1 MFKLVDLE
9 DLVGYYKS
17 KSLLVWSTEMNL
29 RLGGGACP
37 FLLIFFSIIGSAGI
51 ERVLREGSEGYIMRV
66 PKEHCNQK
74 RQFTA
79 YCFVGIVLSK
89 RQRMLKKEILN
100 NKARATTH
108 TNYLSNFLYFTF
120 FFFSIN
126 YNLSCF
132 YSNFL
137 IK

>member
-100 NKARATTH
+100 NRARATTQ
-108 TNYLSNFLYFTF
+108 TIICLIFCISPSSF
-120 FFFSIN
+120 FPLITICHVFIRIFF
-126 YNLSCF
+126 
-132 YSNFL
+132 
-137 IK
+137 

>member
-29 RLGGGACP
+29 RVGGGACP

-120 FFFSIN
+120 FFFFPLITI
-126 YNLSCF
+126 CHVF
-132 YSNFL
+132 IRIFL
-137 IK
+137 

>member
-29 RLGGGACP
+29 RVGGGACP

-120 FFFSIN
+120 FFFDSIN

-132 YSNFL
+132 YLNFL
-137 IK
+137 

>member
-1 MFKLVDLE
+1 
-9 DLVGYYKS
+9 
-17 KSLLVWSTEMNL
+17 MNL

-51 ERVLREGSEGYIMRV
+51 ERVLREGYIMRV

-89 RQRMLKKEILN
+89 RQRMLRKEILN
-100 NKARATTH
+100 NKARAKTH

-120 FFFSIN
+120 FFSIN

-132 YSNFL
+132 YLNFL